1 MKSYLT
7 PSDQDKKPSKK
18 AAAGVD
24 PDTLPQTE
32 LIPEAVTAYRALRK
46 ERNLKPDALE
56 HAEQVA
62 REQAF
67 QQGRRA
73 HVDGVGLDQC
83 PYRRAER
90 ERTHRDDVCL
100 AAWELGWRSVA
111 RARNEDPETSK
122 EAARRIS
129 HRLTELETLVL
140 SALQEAGHYGATSGE
155 VAEATGVDLQS
166 VTPRFAPMAERGLV
180 VRTKSRR
187 DGRYVWVAAG
197 YERHEDEAA

>member
-7 PSDQDKKPSKK
+7 PSDQDKRPSKK

-32 LIPEAVTAYRALRK
+32 LIPEAVTAYRPLRK
-46 ERNLKPDALE
+46 ERNLKPDALK

-67 QQGRRA
+67 QQGRQA
-73 HVDGVGLDQC
+73 HMAGATLDQC
-83 PYRRAER
+83 PYRKAER

-100 AAWELGWRSVA
+100 AAWELGWRNVA
-111 RARNEDPETSK
+111 RARDEDPDTSHD
-122 EAARRIS
+122 AARKIS
-129 HRLTELETLVL
+129 NRLTELEVLVL
-140 SALQEAGHYGATSGE
+140 SALQEAGYYGGTSGE
-155 VAEATGVDLQS
+155 VADATGIDLQS

-187 DGRYVWVAAG
+187 AGRYVWVAAG
-197 YERHEDEAA
+197 YEREEAA

>member
-24 PDTLPQTE
+24 PDTLPQVE
-32 LIPEAVTAYRALRK
+32 LIPEAVKAYRAPRK
-46 ERNLKPDALE
+46 ERTPKPNPLKD
-56 HAEQVA
+56 AEQVA
-62 REQAF
+62 REEAF
-67 QQGRRA
+67 QRGRRDA
-73 HVDGVGLDQC
+73 LAGMRIDVN
-83 PYRRAER
+83 PYRPRED
-90 ERTHRDDVCL
+90 ERTHRSDVQV

-111 RARNEDPETSK
+111 RARNSDPETSHD
-122 EAARRIS
+122 AARRIS

-140 SALQEAGHYGATSGE
+140 SALQEAEYYGATSGE
-155 VAEATGVDLQS
+155 VADATGIDLQS

-197 YERHEDEAA
+197 YERHEDAA

>member
-18 AAAGVD
+18 AKAAVD

-32 LIPEAVTAYRALRK
+32 LIPEAVTAYRKPRKPPKLRLDPAK
-46 ERNLKPDALE
+46 DADMLAKQEAFERGRRDAL
-56 HAEQVA
+56 AGMRMDVN
-62 REQAF
+62 
-67 QQGRRA
+67 
-73 HVDGVGLDQC
+73 
-83 PYRRAER
+83 PYRPRQD
-90 ERTHRDDVCL
+90 ERTHRSDVQV

-111 RARNEDPETSK
+111 RARNSDPETSHD
-122 EAARRIS
+122 AARRIS

-140 SALQEAGHYGATSGE
+140 SALQEAGYYGATSGE